1 MQVLLAIEEAAL
13 QAILSV
19 WLSMDSNATP
29 AAATEPAAATKL
41 AEGRVPS
48 TFTPVSIPLSRVTPS
63 FPDDSQEGLF
73 R

>member
-41 AEGRVPS
+41 AEGGG
-48 TFTPVSIPLSRVTPS
+48 TFHIYTRQHS
-63 FPDDSQEGLF
+63 FV
-73 R
+73 

>member
-1 MQVLLAIEEAAL
+1 MQVLLAIGEAAL

-41 AEGRVPS
+41 AEGGG
-48 TFTPVSIPLSRVTPS
+48 TFHIYTGQHS
-63 FPDDSQEGLF
+63 F
-73 R
+73 